1 MKSKKRI
8 FFDVINSFFT
18 LLPTFNA
25 KTISYFYRKKN
36 RKNNPPSSIFSW
48 KRTMSKKKKKIILT
62 EIFLYLFFSIKR
74 NDFTKCIVKNCV
86 LPLQLVEMCPY
97 LFSIS
102 QLSRNKSICAAG
114 SWPTVW
120 KNEKITRYF
129 HENFDKNSATVISTL
144 CTEKKCEI

>member
-8 FFDVINSFFT
+8 FDVINSFFT
-18 LLPTFNA
+18 LLPAFNA
-25 KTISYFYRKKN
+25 KAISYFYGKN
-36 RKNNPPSSIFSW
+36 YTPSSIFSW

-62 EIFLYLFFSIKR
+62 EIFFYLFSIKR

-102 QLSRNKSICAAG
+102 QWSRNKSICAAG

-120 KNEKITRYF
+120 KNEKITLNDFFSSNQVFSSFFSDTFLSR
-129 HENFDKNSATVISTL
+129 NFWQK
-144 CTEKKCEI
+144 